1 MALREILIHMDS
13 TPQCAARLE
22 LAVDLARRHGARLTG
37 LYVLTYF
44 PYASRNT
51 AAEAQV
57 EAARDMFHEQAGAAG
72 IAAEWRRVDWQV
84 VGVSIW
90 EVITLHAYYTDL
102 VVVGQTKTGKAG
114 QTATEGIPERIILG
128 SGRPVLIVPYA
139 GSFSGMGQRIMVAWK
154 AGREST
160 RALNDSLPL
169 LQAAQEVTL
178 ATVADTR
185 DGAPS
190 PCTICEHLS
199 LHGVQVRGKSLPTGN
214 QQIADTLLNHVAE
227 QGIDLLVTGAY
238 GYTSKGAPAL
248 GVVARQLLQSMTIPV
263 LMSH

>member
-1 MALREILIHMDS
+1 MALREILVHMDS
-13 TPQCAARLE
+13 TPQCATRLE
-22 LAVDLARRHGARLTG
+22 VAVDLAKRHGARLTG

-57 EAARDMFHEQAGAAG
+57 EAARDMFHDQTGAAG
-72 IAAEWRRVDWQV
+72 IAAAWRRIDWQV

-102 VVVGQTKTGKAG
+102 VVVSQPKAGKTG
-114 QTATEGIPERIILG
+114 QSDDGIPERIIFG
-128 SGRPVLIVPYA
+128 SGRPVLIVPYS
-139 GSFSGMGQRIMVAWK
+139 GSFSGTGQRIMVAWK

-160 RALNDSLPL
+160 RALNDAMPL

-178 ATVADTR
+178 VTVADTR
-185 DGAPS
+185 DGISP
-190 PCTICEHLS
+190 PCTICDHLA
-199 LHGVQVRGKSLPTGN
+199 LHGVTVHGKSLPASN
-214 QQIADTLLNHVAE
+214 MQIADALLNHAAE
-227 QGIDLLVTGAY
+227 QDFDLMISGAY
-238 GYTSKGAPAL
+238 GYTSKGSL
-248 GVVARQLLQSMTIPV
+248 SLTVVARQLLQGMTIPL